1 MSKRVQKQIAQK
13 QMSKRIVQKR
23 IIPKR
28 MKLTKNPGKPAAS
41 VILRY
46 SNKSQIRLQNLKL
59 LLSLIKLQPNIEI
72 ILSVM
77 ENDIPAHVDLTGI
90 RKIFTP
96 DHFESSKANN
106 IGANAAK
113 TDIFIFQD
121 ADIVFR
127 LNNYAKI
134 IEAIKS
140 KYESVL
146 IGRDC
151 VNLGGDSLP
160 TNISALLKM
169 LKVERGVASRDAPGG
184 CSAISRKAFIRV
196 GGHCELFKVY
206 GWEDCY
212 YRYKVQILTE
222 QIDFK
227 NRMYHLNHEM
237 NYQAGHQADNAHLYS
252 ELLTRD
258 NGTCLQCAT
267 RDRNFL
273 SKHYEY
279 LK

>member
-140 KYESVL
+140 K
-146 IGRDC
+146 
-151 VNLGGDSLP
+151 
-160 TNISALLKM
+160 
-169 LKVERGVASRDAPGG
+169 GG